1 MRVGLHSG
9 PVTAGVLRGDK
20 ARFQLFG
27 DTMNTAARMESNGR
41 PGQIHVSEE
50 TADLLRK
57 AGKSHWVTPREDKIV
72 AKGKGE
78 LSTFW
83 VNVRTSGT
91 NSTTDS
97 YLSSDVDLMKADKE
111 LSAVPTPEEDCLSL
125 VGDRT
130 RRLVEWNVDLLMRLL
145 RNVEA
150 RRISTGRTEMSKQNL
165 HLSRKDGTTVLEEF
179 KEIIA
184 LPKFDSGVL
193 EKEVDPK
200 LLNLPSQLEEEVRDY
215 VTTIALMYRDNPFH
229 NFEHCSHVAMS
240 VSKLLSRIISPT
252 DINFE
257 EKVQKASAK
266 TASTLHDHTYGITS
280 DPLTQFACVF
290 SALIHDV
297 DHAGVPNAQLMKE
310 NSLLASAYKGKS
322 VAEQNSV
329 DLAWNLL
336 MDDKFANFRRSIFT
350 TSEELQRFRQL
361 VVNSVMSTDI
371 MDKDLTAR
379 RNARWEKAFEEFVP
393 GSRDDDDTNRKATIV
408 IEHILQA
415 SDVAHTMQHWHIYRK
430 WNERLF
436 QEMYRAYKEGRAEND
451 PSESWY
457 KGEIGF
463 FDFYIIPLAKKLGD
477 CGIFG
482 VSSFEYLN
490 YANKNRE
497 EWETRGKELVEE
509 MLANIRASE
518 GSSSSNQGGGRG
530 V

>member
-9 PVTAGVLRGDK
+9 PVTAGVLRGER

-27 DTMNTAARMESNGR
+27 DTMNTAARMESNGQ
-41 PGQIHVSEE
+41 PGRIHVSEE

-57 AGKSHWVTPREDKIV
+57 AGKSHWVKPREEKIV

-83 VNVRTSGT
+83 VNVRTT
-91 NSTTDS
+91 TTESTTDS
-97 YLSSDVDLMKADKE
+97 SVSGVDPVKADKE
-111 LSAVPTPEEDCLSL
+111 LSAVPTSEEDSLSEI
-125 VGDRT
+125 GDKT

-150 RRISTGRTEMSKQNL
+150 RRISTGKTETLDQNL
-165 HLSRKDGTTVLEEF
+165 HLSRKDGITIMDEF

-193 EKEVDPK
+193 DKEVDPK
-200 LLNLPSQLEEEVRDY
+200 LLNLPPQVEEEVREY
-215 VTTIALMYRDNPFH
+215 VTMISLMYRDNPFH

-240 VSKLLSRIISPT
+240 VSKLLSRIVSPT
-252 DINFE
+252 DVMFE
-257 EKVQKASAK
+257 EKGQKASAK
-266 TASTLHDHTYGITS
+266 SASTLHDHTYGITS

-297 DHAGVPNAQLMKE
+297 DHDGVPNAQLMKE
-310 NSLLASAYKGKS
+310 NPVLASVYKGKS

-336 MDDKFANFRRSIFT
+336 MDHQFANFRRSIFT

-361 VVNSVMSTDI
+361 VVNSVMATDI
-371 MDKDLTAR
+371 MDKDLKAL
-379 RNARWEKAFEEFVP
+379 RNARWEKAFKEIAP
-393 GSRDDDDTNRKATIV
+393 GPRVDDDTNRKATIV
-408 IEHILQA
+408 IEHIIQA
-415 SDVAHTMQHWHIYRK
+415 SDVAHTMQHWNIYRK

-436 QEMYRAYKEGRAEND
+436 KEMYHAYKEGRAEND
-451 PSESWY
+451 PSEFWY

-490 YANKNRE
+490 YANKNRA
-497 EWETRGKELVEE
+497 EWEIRGEELVEE
-509 MLANIRASE
+509 MLANIRKGE
-518 GSSSSNQGGGRG
+518 GSSSTNP
-530 V
+530 